1 MASLLSSAALEINR
15 KSGAEAAAN
24 LRNRE
29 REAYEAGWRAGA
41 NGTILETA
49 PEQTSSGQH
58 DSRS

>member
-15 KSGAEAAAN
+15 KSRADAVEKS
-24 LRNRE
+24 RNKKRE
-29 REAYEAGWRAGA
+29 TYEAGWRAGA